1 MAFVSLLTGTKG
13 SPYTVFWIYAAYLS
27 YKGDIKTLKSYL
39 VVLIWINAIIAVGV
53 FLFVDLR
60 NLQWIMPGA
69 ESHFI
74 FLVTV
79 GIPLAIKIAILMRIN
94 NLINA
99 ENENKVETSAPT
111 LEEPPKASNWKTA
124 STSSEAWPVFYRKP
138 CGTFYGELA
147 SAKKIESM
155 EDVYGKIA
163 SQQQEKI
170 KTTSSINERQAA
182 GFAASNSK
190 INEPKPINNQPSI
203 TDWELALDE
212 YNGSKRNNG
221 LWAKIFA
228 ENNGDE
234 NSTKAQYLK
243 IRAAEISQQR
253 TKDESTQQATAY
265 GNASNSTCIENDALN
280 YHQSNFKF
288 QIFKLANGNY
298 AIYNNWKYKIY
309 SSIEYLNNAVETYER
324 TELFSKEGLIEE
336 YTKK

>member
-1 MAFVSLLTGTKG
+1 MTDKVNRRFGIMSVAIVMAFVSLLTGTKG

-39 VVLIWINAIIAVGV
+39 VILIWINSIIAAGV

-69 ESHFI
+69 ESHII
-74 FLVTV
+74 FLVAV
-79 GIPLAIKIAILMRIN
+79 GIPLAIKIAILIRIN
-94 NLINA
+94 ILINS
-99 ENENKVETSAPT
+99 ENENKVETSTPT
-111 LEEPPKASNWKTA
+111 LEEPPKATNWKTA
-124 STSSEAWPVFYRKP
+124 STSSR
-138 CGTFYGELA
+138 
-147 SAKKIESM
+147 KKIESM
-155 EDVYGKIA
+155 EDAYGKIA
-163 SQQQEKI
+163 PQQQEKI
-170 KTTSSINERQAA
+170 KTTSSINERHAA
-182 GFAASNSK
+182 DFTASNSK

-234 NSTKAQYLK
+234 NSTKAEYLK

-253 TKDESTQQATAY
+253 TKDESTRQASAY
-265 GNASNSTCIENDALN
+265 GNASNSTCIQNDALN
-280 YHQSNFKF
+280 YHQSSFKF
-288 QIFKLANGNY
+288 PIFKLANGNY
-298 AIYNNWKYKIY
+298 AIYHNWKYKIY
-309 SSIEYLNNAVETYER
+309 STLEYLNNAVETYER